1 VKEQPLNLAIV
12 VAHATGLD
20 FEKATI
26 AAGSILGAMRLSAPA
41 DTFEPFARAIPN
53 VQELILSAGTV
64 IGGARTG
71 EIVAL
76 VSELRTNAG
85 VLKLAGQLGRAG
97 VNPEQVGQAAKSLV
111 EFVRQHQGPA
121 TVQPL
126 LDALP
131 GFKELV
137 L

>member
-1 VKEQPLNLAIV
+1 MTLIDI
-12 VAHATGLD
+12 VAHAAGLD
-20 FEKATI
+20 SSKAEV
-26 AAGSILGAMRLSAPA
+26 AVGAILGAVRLSAPKG
-41 DTFEPFARAIPN
+41 TFDPIERAIPN
-53 VQELILSAGTV
+53 AQKLILSAGTV
-64 IGGARTG
+64 IGGGRTG

-97 VNPEQVGQAAKSLV
+97 LSPTQVGQAAKAVMDYVTEREGEESL
-111 EFVRQHQGPA
+111 R
-121 TVQPL
+121 PL

-137 L
+137 R